1 MQFILQQLLVF
12 LHRKMPGLQKQLK
25 KYFFL
30 PVKLDL
36 QPEIEDF
43 HMPDAGVAHN
53 LVIVK
58 ISKSYPGQGMKVINS
73 LSGAG
78 QMMFTKY
85 LDCCKR

>member
-1 MQFILQQLLVF
+1 MT
-12 LHRKMPGLQKQLK
+12 
-25 KYFFL
+25 
-30 PVKLDL
+30 L

-43 HMPDAGVAHN
+43 HMPDAGIAHN

-58 ISKSYPGQGMKVINS
+58 IKKSYPGQGMKVINS

-85 LDCCKR
+85 MIVVSGDIDIRNYKELSSTYFGKY